1 MILNSTIYYTS
12 SKTVTRKA
20 RTAQGEK
27 QTNK

>member
-1 MILNSTIYYTS
+1 MILNSTIYYIS

-20 RTAQGEK
+20 RTAQGKK